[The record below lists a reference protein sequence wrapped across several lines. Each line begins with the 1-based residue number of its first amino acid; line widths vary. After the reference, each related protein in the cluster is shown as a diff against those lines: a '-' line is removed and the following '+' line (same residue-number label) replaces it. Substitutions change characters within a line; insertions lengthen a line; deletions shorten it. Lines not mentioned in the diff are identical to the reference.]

1 MQGLLIGQ
9 NTKETK
15 LLDNEKNERLLE
27 TLTELQEE
35 SIEIAR
41 DNHQLLKAIDWK
53 LWEIFKIVKSYADA
67 NNIEIKEPFAI
78 DSQDD

>member
-1 MQGLLIGQ
+1 M
-9 NTKETK
+9 
-15 LLDNEKNERLLE
+15 LDNEKNERLLE

>member
-9 NTKETK
+9 NIEETK

-35 SIEIAR
+35 SVEIAR